1 MFKLALKNI
10 MSKPMRFVATTL
22 AVAVVVAM
30 IFCMISFKGAVFDY
44 IYATETASAGV
55 SDITISTNS
64 TSDRIMKD
72 DPLQSVEGIEQIVPS
87 LKLYAMYGEEY
98 VGVRGF
104 KKGQLETLAKIEIIE
119 GDIAKLQ
126 SGERSD
132 DIIVSQDAAKHF
144 GWSVG
149 DRAEFVLGT
158 KKVVCYIG
166 AIAKQSGYFLD
177 DAPYLMLG
185 LTENFSKLI
194 LSSENLCNEIHVV
207 LSDKTKVDATVNAIL
222 AMDAYKDMLVS
233 PSKDAKYIEEQ
244 TQSLTAPIVLAGGAV
259 LALGIAF
266 IVLLFMMSEGE
277 KVNLISKL
285 KVVGATKKQIFALF
299 VTESAIQACI
309 GTLVGS
315 ALAVGIFVGLLK
327 LTLSQSV
334 TFGISVGYLF
344 LAGGIGLV
352 CSILSSLLPILR
364 SFKGSIRENQLDVSK
379 PSKVGVALV
388 VLFTL
393 LTIASVV
400 VEFCVPTARAITAVF
415 SMIFAIALLAVA
427 CSKVLKI
434 SGKVIAKTHS
444 PAIKIGAKSI
454 VRDKRFARSV
464 TMLTVGMII
473 AMMLFMAYS
482 LTTSIFTS
490 YVDEFKDMVF
500 VTNIQSD
507 VDVSRFEQIDGVKSA
522 TKMVWSN
529 ADLIVDGKEKTMNVL
544 GSKDVLEMVDF
555 EYITPKTTVYERI
568 SSDKPYV
575 FVDYAL
581 CELYGVQ
588 EGDTLEMTLDGAKK
602 SVVVGGILKHTLF
615 SGNYVVLS
623 QESIENLFG
632 KKVDTV
638 LAIIDGDMDSTIGL
652 LREKFAGNNY
662 YVIETLEAF
671 KWEMESMQSVFDL
684 IGTLAVVVTIF
695 IFAVTVAS
703 TLIGRAT
710 SQKGRVALLNAGMS
724 KNSLLGAEV
733 FEHALVAAVSFA
745 VSFAFSVLIT
755 SSLIHALRLFGL
767 YFEFMYEAW
776 VVACVGGAM
785 SAGYTLVP
793 LALCFKKGYNIKKV

>member
-10 MSKPMRFVATTL
+10 TSKPMRFVATTL

-44 IYATETASAGV
+44 IYATEMASAGV

-285 KVVGATKKQIFALF
+285 KVVGATKNKYLRCSSRKVRFKH
-299 VTESAIQACI
+299 V
-309 GTLVGS
+309 S
-315 ALAVGIFVGLLK
+315 ALL
-327 LTLSQSV
+327 
-334 TFGISVGYLF
+334 
-344 LAGGIGLV
+344 
-352 CSILSSLLPILR
+352 
-364 SFKGSIRENQLDVSK
+364 
-379 PSKVGVALV
+379 
-388 VLFTL
+388 
-393 LTIASVV
+393 
-400 VEFCVPTARAITAVF
+400 
-415 SMIFAIALLAVA
+415 
-427 CSKVLKI
+427 
-434 SGKVIAKTHS
+434 
-444 PAIKIGAKSI
+444 
-454 VRDKRFARSV
+454 
-464 TMLTVGMII
+464 
-473 AMMLFMAYS
+473 
-482 LTTSIFTS
+482 
-490 YVDEFKDMVF
+490 
-500 VTNIQSD
+500 
-507 VDVSRFEQIDGVKSA
+507 
-522 TKMVWSN
+522 
-529 ADLIVDGKEKTMNVL
+529 
-544 GSKDVLEMVDF
+544 
-555 EYITPKTTVYERI
+555 
-568 SSDKPYV
+568 
-575 FVDYAL
+575 
-581 CELYGVQ
+581 
-588 EGDTLEMTLDGAKK
+588 
-602 SVVVGGILKHTLF
+602 
-615 SGNYVVLS
+615 
-623 QESIENLFG
+623 
-632 KKVDTV
+632 
-638 LAIIDGDMDSTIGL
+638 
-652 LREKFAGNNY
+652 
-662 YVIETLEAF
+662 
-671 KWEMESMQSVFDL
+671 
-684 IGTLAVVVTIF
+684 
-695 IFAVTVAS
+695 
-703 TLIGRAT
+703 
-710 SQKGRVALLNAGMS
+710 
-724 KNSLLGAEV
+724 
-733 FEHALVAAVSFA
+733 
-745 VSFAFSVLIT
+745 
-755 SSLIHALRLFGL
+755 
-767 YFEFMYEAW
+767 
-776 VVACVGGAM
+776 
-785 SAGYTLVP
+785 
-793 LALCFKKGYNIKKV
+793 